1 MRSVLLVCNLHPKKL
16 GTFERY
22 LVAFGHQARA
32 AGARCGLLV
41 SGEPIPAVAELLR
54 DAGVEWWTVPDWNDY
69 RDRERRGA
77 FLRGYAGALRRGP
90 WDAVV
95 FQFCH
100 ELSVA
105 VATALARLRRRA
117 PQTAVWVQH
126 SQMSPARWAARQF
139 SRSRLLR
146 PFVDAVIVLSDAGRD
161 AVCTRGWPASR
172 VTVVRNGIAITTDPR
187 RHWLRSEL
195 GLPPDAVVLL
205 SVGSLI
211 ERKGYDLLLTA
222 SAPHLGSAA
231 GAPRFLL
238 VVGEGSEL
246 GSLQARTETLGVS
259 DFVRFLGLRNDVPD
273 LLADADLFVLASRA
287 EGLTLAV
294 VEAMAAGLPVVVTD
308 VGGHKEVVG
317 PATGWIVPPNDAT
330 ALGLALGEALA
341 DLPEARR
348 RGAAGRLVAAGYS
361 LEAQVEA
368 QFRVLQT
375 AGGGRREPTGHEG
388 TS

>member
-22 LVAFGHQARA
+22 LVAFGRRARA

-54 DAGVEWWTVPDWNDY
+54 DAGVEWWAVPDWNDDG
-69 RDRERRGA
+69 DRERRGA
-77 FLRGYAGALRRGP
+77 FLRGYAGALNQGP

-100 ELSVA
+100 EVSVA

-117 PQTAVWVQH
+117 PRTAVWVQH
-126 SQMSPARWAARQF
+126 SQMVPAGWAARRV

-146 PFVDAVIVLSDAGRD
+146 PFIDAVIVLSEAGRD
-161 AVCTRGWPASR
+161 AVCGRGWPAHR
-172 VTVVRNGIAITTDPR
+172 VTVVRNGIAIATDPR
-187 RHWLRSEL
+187 RGWLRAEL
-195 GLPPDAVVLL
+195 GLPSDAVVLL

-211 ERKGYDLLLTA
+211 ERKGYDILLPA
-222 SAPHLGSAA
+222 AAPHLGPAA
-231 GAPRFLL
+231 GAPRYLL
-238 VVGEGSEL
+238 VVGEGPERDAL
-246 GSLQARTETLGVS
+246 RARAEALGVAN
-259 DFVRFLGLRNDVPD
+259 FVRFLGLRNDVPD
-273 LLADADLFVLASRA
+273 LLADADLFALASRA

-308 VGGHKEVVG
+308 VGGHKEVVD
-317 PATGWIVPPNDAT
+317 PATGWVVPPNDAP
-330 ALGLALGEALA
+330 AFGVALGEALA
-341 DLPEARR
+341 DLPAARG

-375 AGGGRREPTGHEG
+375 AGGGRWEPTGHEG
-388 TS
+388 TP

>member
-1 MRSVLLVCNLHPKKL
+1 
-16 GTFERY
+16 
-22 LVAFGHQARA
+22 
-32 AGARCGLLV
+32 
-41 SGEPIPAVAELLR
+41 
-54 DAGVEWWTVPDWNDY
+54 
-69 RDRERRGA
+69 
-77 FLRGYAGALRRGP
+77 
-90 WDAVV
+90 
-95 FQFCH
+95 
-100 ELSVA
+100 
-105 VATALARLRRRA
+105 
-117 PQTAVWVQH
+117 
-126 SQMSPARWAARQF
+126 
-139 SRSRLLR
+139 LLR